1 MEITRNYVDGNR
13 VTSESG
19 RLLDI
24 EDPGTGE
31 IIARVPAS
39 TRNEVDSAVK
49 SAARA
54 FEEWKRVPPTERVS
68 YLFKLKILLEDHLE
82 DIATT
87 TTREHGKALE
97 EARGD
102 TRRLLENVDAALG
115 IPSLMQG
122 NIQWR
127 ITRDIDEYFI
137 REPLGVF
144 ACISP
149 FNFPGMIPFW
159 YLPAAVAL
167 GNAIIMKPSE
177 VTPPYYEPDIRTD

>member
-1 MEITRNYVDGNR
+1 MEITKNYIGGNW

-31 IIARVPAS
+31 IIAQVPVS
-39 TRNEVDSAVK
+39 TKNEVDSTVK
-49 SAARA
+49 SAAKA
-54 FEEWKRVPPTERVS
+54 FQEWQKVPPTERVS
-68 YLFKLKILLEDHLE
+68 YLFKLKILLEEHLE

-87 TTREHGKALE
+87 TTREHGKTLD

-102 TRRLLENVDAALG
+102 ARRLIENVDAAFG
-115 IPSLMQG
+115 MPSLMQG

-127 ITRDIDEYFI
+127 ITPDIDEYFI

-144 ACISP
+144 TCISP
-149 FNFPGMIPFW
+149 FNFPGMIPF
-159 YLPAAVAL
+159 
-167 GNAIIMKPSE
+167 
-177 VTPPYYEPDIRTD
+177 

>member
-1 MEITRNYVDGNR
+1 MEITRNYIDSNW

-31 IIARVPAS
+31 IVARLPVS
-39 TRNEVDSAVK
+39 TRSEVDSAVK
-49 SAARA
+49 SAAKA

-68 YLFKLKILLEDHLE
+68 YLFKLKMLLEEHLE

-87 TTREHGKALE
+87 TTREHGKTLD

-102 TRRLLENVDAALG
+102 TRRLFENVDAALG

-122 NIQWR
+122 KIQWR
-127 ITRDIDEYFI
+127 ITRDIDEYFS

-144 ACISP
+144 TCISP
-149 FNFPGMIPFW
+149 FNFPGMIPF
-159 YLPAAVAL
+159 
-167 GNAIIMKPSE
+167 
-177 VTPPYYEPDIRTD
+177 